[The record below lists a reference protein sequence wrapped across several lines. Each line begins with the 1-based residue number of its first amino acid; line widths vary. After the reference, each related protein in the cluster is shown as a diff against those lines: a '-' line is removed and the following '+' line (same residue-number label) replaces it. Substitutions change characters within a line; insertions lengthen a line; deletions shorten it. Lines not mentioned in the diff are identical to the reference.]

1 MMGNMDSTQR
11 SQMERIDLGD
21 ARSTRLLSTR
31 SRNWA
36 LIYMLLA
43 LPILGVLI
51 YAAVAG
57 IDNWWQ
63 VLVLA
68 VIALTAVGVMIAISP
83 RRRS

>member
-1 MMGNMDSTQR
+1 MGNMDSTQR

-21 ARSTRLLSTR
+21 ARSTRLLSPR
-31 SRNWA
+31 SKNWA

-51 YAAVAG
+51 YATVAG

-83 RRRS
+83 SRRS

>member
-1 MMGNMDSTQR
+1 MGNMDSTQR

-31 SRNWA
+31 SRKWA

-43 LPILGVLI
+43 LPILGALI
-51 YAAVAG
+51 YATVAG

-68 VIALTAVGVMIAISP
+68 VIVLTAVGMMIAISP
-83 RRRS
+83 NRRG

>member
-1 MMGNMDSTQR
+1 MDSTQR

-21 ARSTRLLSTR
+21 ARSTRLLSPR
-31 SRNWA
+31 SKNWA
-36 LIYMLLA
+36 LIYTLLA

-51 YAAVAG
+51 YATVAG

-83 RRRS
+83 SRRS